1 MLGDAPPVA
10 VSGYR
15 AVVVLTAARVVQV
28 LTVIAHG
35 EHKLVGHQA
44 LVHQLQGQGVRH
56 LPHHQPGLVKVIGV
70 LEHLAGDDALV
81 LRLVRLHVRD
91 GAGLPAPGVV
101 DQNLRVDPEQL
112 VEQLLIVVICRLANG
127 APGDV
132 PHGVQAVGL
141 QPARVALA
149 HPPEVRQRPVR
160 PEQAAVALLRELG
173 DADAVPVGPD
183 MLGHDIHGN
192 LGQIQ
197 VAPHSRRSGNAGGVQ
212 NIQ

>member
-1 MLGDAPPVA
+1 MLGDAPSVA
-10 VSGYR
+10 VSGHR
-15 AVVVLTAARVVQV
+15 AVVVLTAAWVVQV
-28 LTVIAHG
+28 LPVIAHS
-35 EHKLVGHQA
+35 EHQLVGHQP
-44 LVHQLQGQGVRH
+44 LVYQIQRQGIRH
-56 LPHHQPGLVKVIGV
+56 LPYHQTGLVKVIGA
-70 LEHLAGDDALV
+70 LKHLAGDDALV